1 MLTFPMDLSVYS
13 LFKVDILNLVK
24 NETIISR
31 HFHISPIELEQM
43 PYWQYETFNIELNR
57 ILKEEKKQQENEERK
72 QKLNAPKIPN
82 LNSSKYKF

>member
-1 MLTFPMDLSVYS
+1 
-13 LFKVDILNLVK
+13 
-24 NETIISR
+24 
-31 HFHISPIELEQM
+31 M

-57 ILKEEKKQQENEERK
+57 ILKEEKKQKENEERK